1 MNGTIVLVITIVMLA
16 LLFLKVPVF
25 VSIMGACLA
34 YFIVNPDV
42 NVVIAAQRFT
52 SGIESMSLLACPFF
66 IMAGVFFNHTGVT
79 ERLIDFCKLATG
91 RMTGGLAQANI
102 LLSTI
107 MGGMSGSSTADCAM
121 EAKMLVP
128 PMIKSGLSNA
138 FSSVIT
144 AVSSMI
150 TPLIPPGIGMILYA
164 TLAGASI
171 GQIFTWG
178 FVIGVIM
185 CITMFIM
192 TEVIAKMRGYKPYL
206 DHKPTMAEYVPVVK
220 RCWPALVLPFIII
233 GAIRFG
239 IVSAT
244 EAGAV
249 ACAYAVMLGVIWKE
263 MNLKRFIAALRESAT
278 SIGSTMLMVGSASI
292 YSWILTKEQIP
303 QALADMMLKFIDN
316 KYVFLLVVNLFLL
329 FVGMIMSGT
338 AAVIILVPILAP
350 IAQAYGI
357 DLVHFGM
364 IVTYNMAIG
373 GITPPVGITMYVTIG
388 VTGCKMKDFLKECI
402 PWYGYLL
409 AFLFVL
415 TYLPLLWL

>member
-1 MNGTIVLVITIVMLA
+1 MSELTVLVITVVMLV
-16 LLFLKVPVF
+16 LLFLKVPVY
-25 VSIMGACLA
+25 VAILGSSLA

-42 NVVIAAQRFT
+42 NIVVAAQRFT
-52 SGIESMSLLACPFF
+52 SGLESMSLLACPFL

-79 ERLIDFCKLATG
+79 ERLLDFCKLVTG

-102 LLSTI
+102 LLSTL

-128 PMIKSGLSNA
+128 GMIKSGLSNA

-144 AVSSMI
+144 AVSSII

-171 GQIFTWG
+171 GQIFVWG
-178 FVIGVIM
+178 FAIGVIM
-185 CITMFIM
+185 CITMAIM
-192 TEVIAKMRGYKPYL
+192 TEIIAKKRGYKPYL
-206 DHKPTMAEYVPVVK
+206 EKAPTAAELAPVVK

-233 GAIRFG
+233 GSIRFG

-249 ACAYAVMLGVIWKE
+249 ACAYAVVLGIIWRELNFKKF
-263 MNLKRFIAALRESAT
+263 MAALREGAT
-278 SIGSTMLMVGSASI
+278 SIGSTMLLMGSATI
-292 YSWILTKEQIP
+292 FSWIITKEQIP
-303 QALADMMLKFIDN
+303 QALANVMLQYIDN
-316 KYVFLLVVNLFLL
+316 KYMFLFVVNIFLLL
-329 FVGMIMSGT
+329 VGAVMSGT

-357 DLVHFGM
+357 NLVHFGM
-364 IVTYNMAIG
+364 IITYNMAIG
-373 GITPPVGITMYVTIG
+373 GITPPYGITMYVTIG
-388 VTGCKMKDFLKECI
+388 VTGCKMKDFIKECI
-402 PWYGYLL
+402 PWFIYMFV
-409 AFLFVL
+409 FLVIL
-415 TYLPLLWL
+415 TYLPIPFL